1 MPSLS
6 YGFSYHNYAD
16 DTQLIY
22 SFPSHHHTA
31 MLLTVSCHY
40 LIRPLIMDGDTWLK
54 AESQQK
60 MRCCILQEMIPYSHL
75 QLEPTT
81 KKHLIMSWSW
91 QLKIHKTCLLISQL
105 VSWLTRNRP
114 VVSQISQDMH
124 FRICKLF
131 GWPFI
136 FKVTQVLVYFVMA
149 SRVAMYFWSVFLHIW
164 SGSYNYNTR
173 RKGSGSSG
181 VKVLDYSLQFDNWV
195 KIVDC

>member
-22 SFPSHHHTA
+22 SFSSHHHTA

-40 LIRPLIMDGDTWLK
+40 HIRPLIMEGDTWLK

-75 QLEPTT
+75 QLETTT
-81 KKHLIMSWSW
+81 KKHLITSWSW
-91 QLKIHKTCLLISQL
+91 QLKIHKTCLLVSRL

-114 VVSQISQDMH
+114 VVSQLSQDMQA
-124 FRICKLF
+124 FRLTIYLQGGHSGACLF
-131 GWPFI
+131 CHGL
-136 FKVTQVLVYFVMA
+136 T
-149 SRVAMYFWSVFLHIW
+149 SRSVFLV
-164 SGSYNYNTR
+164 
-173 RKGSGSSG
+173 G
-181 VKVLDYSLQFDNWV
+181 VSAHTIRFL
-195 KIVDC
+195 